1 MPSNAFIQKLK
12 SLLIAQRFFLE
23 TPSSLEVGAYLWSD
37 YKHHYTFKFLI
48 AITPWISLCYGGRTS
63 DVFIVRNSGFLD
75 LLEPYDTVMADRGF
89 KIKSYLTMKR
99 CYLAIPPSAAK
110 GNQMI
115 SDDVA
120 VTSKVANVR
129 IFVEKAIARV
139 KWFRILS
146 TELIMLEL
154 TLVDDILIIC
164 CALVNL
170 RLPPLQAENIDIDT

>member
-1 MPSNAFIQKLK
+1 
-12 SLLIAQRFFLE
+12 
-23 TPSSLEVGAYLWSD
+23 
-37 YKHHYTFKFLI
+37 
-48 AITPWISLCYGGRTS
+48 
-63 DVFIVRNSGFLD
+63 
-75 LLEPYDTVMADRGF
+75 
-89 KIKSYLTMKR
+89 
-99 CYLAIPPSAAK
+99 
-110 GNQMI
+110 MI